1 LAWQLK
7 FIPDSSPC
15 FTWTISDKTAVDLD
29 IDTKKPVLIVDDD
42 VIILNLLLVILKKI
56 GFRDIREAPDG
67 QKALVKI
74 LSTIPGLVITDI
86 DMPVM
91 NGLQLVRQIRRKKVF
106 DRVPIIALTV
116 NDTKQMVIKALK
128 TGVDSYLIKGG
139 IKEADVRAKIQEAMA
154 YRIKKLAR

>member
-1 LAWQLK
+1 MSWHYAILWDRGSVNLK
-7 FIPDSSPC
+7 V
-15 FTWTISDKTAVDLD
+15 DK
-29 IDTKKPVLIVDDD
+29 KRPVFIVDDD

-74 LSTIPGLVITDI
+74 LSTLPGLVITDI

-91 NGLQLVRQIRRKKVF
+91 NGLQLVHQIRRKNMF
-106 DRVPIIALTV
+106 DEVPIIALTA

-128 TGVDSYLIKGG
+128 TGVDSYLIKGD
-139 IKEADVRAKIQEAMA
+139 IKEEDVRIKIEEAMEF
-154 YRIKKLAR
+154 RMQKLNS